1 MSNNRRILGDA
12 ANGATTVILPD
23 HAAKLAR
30 ARRELRLLDE
40 GLRLWTSA
48 EYLDRVIAALEA
60 LRGEK
65 TTELPSAV
73 PPESDAQQED

>member
-1 MSNNRRILGDA
+1 MSNPRRILADA
-12 ANGATTVILPD
+12 ANGATTVVLPD

-48 EYLDRVIAALEA
+48 EYLDRLISTLEA

-65 TTELPSAV
+65 TTEPPSAV
-73 PPESDAQQED
+73 PPEGSGGAGA